1 MSKILLMSF
10 EEKTDFFEEVVTIL
24 VDNKD
29 LILYNDDHN
38 TFEHVIECLVKYCSH
53 TSIQG
58 EQCAWIVHHNGRCG
72 VKKDVLDKLKPM
84 CEALLDAGLSAS
96 IE

>member
-1 MSKILLMSF
+1 MSVK
-10 EEKTDFFEEVVTIL
+10 EKNQEIIDQLNLEV
-24 VDNKD
+24 DQKD
-29 LILYNDDHN
+29 LVLYNDDHN

-84 CEALLDAGLSAS
+84 CEALLDAGLSAT